1 MPDTPPSLL
10 NRLRDQ
16 QDRHSWQR
24 FFDGYW
30 RLIYAYAVR
39 QGLAPDDAEDIVQE
53 VVTDVFRSM
62 PGFKYER
69 GKGRFRA
76 YLRTI
81 TRNRIIDHQ
90 RKQARR
96 PTVSLAQ
103 PVSNDGRQPAKDAN
117 EAAEDQ
123 LWEQDWKR
131 NLLQLCFDK
140 VRREVAPKT
149 FQAFQLCALEDWTAK
164 ETAEFLKMT
173 IDSVY
178 AAKSRVTQRIRR
190 WFEQELSEDELS

>member
-1 MPDTPPSLL
+1 MPDTPPTLL

-24 FFDGYW
+24 FIDSYW

-39 QGLAPDDAEDIVQE
+39 QGLAPDDAEDVVQE

-149 FQAFQLCALEDWTAK
+149 FQAFQLCALEGWTAK